1 MQMSKFDAIRADI
14 ADIQKKHRAR
24 PEMMHGVK
32 LPYYRRGE
40 MAIPAF
46 RMKAGG
52 DVETDGRA
60 QSLKVMNKAAQMP
73 IDFFFY
79 DLEDAAPDNPE
90 YKQFARKFI
99 VEALNTNDYGKR
111 IVAFRPNNIR
121 TPYFEDDIVE
131 VGHDGD
137 VGRRLE
143 REAPALDLLV
153 LGRLLRRGLRGGRQ
167 ASELRL
173 LRDDQIP
180 GVGLV
185 EEVLGET
192 RRLARELHVQGVKR
206 LLLLVRLGE

>member
-131 VGHDGD
+131 VVSAVGD
-137 VGRRLE
+137 K
-143 REAPALDLLV
+143 LDAMV
-153 LGRLLRRGLRGGRQ
+153 
-167 ASELRL
+167 
-173 LRDDQIP
+173 IP
-180 GVGLV
+180 KTEYA
-185 EEVLGET
+185 EEV
-192 RRLARELHVQGVKR
+192 ADIIKPKYREGWADLI
-206 LLLLVRLGE
+206 